1 MNTRGYLILIGV
13 AALLAG
19 LAAWAYLSTRN
30 APAAAASERLF
41 PDLLARINDVAAV
54 ELTGPE
60 GQVRVTRQGDDWVLP
75 EKTGVPAIDARVRP
89 IIIALAELEAGEP
102 KTTNP
107 DLYARIGVEEPGGG
121 AASTLLTLADASG
134 QTLASLILGKT
145 EWISSKQMRYV
156 RKSGEA
162 QSWLLDFKPD
172 TSLDATVWADKTL
185 ARVDGSR
192 IQSVVITQPSG
203 EDMRLTKETPEQEH
217 YAVAPM
223 PEGRTL
229 RSEGVADPLAR
240 GLQQLNFEDVR
251 PAGESLEGLVTTITF
266 QTFDGLTVTMRVV
279 DEEGVKWATLTAE
292 GEQVERREELGEL
305 QGRFAGREFKLASWA
320 FNNLNKRVIDMI
332 ASTAPRPA
340 DPLDQ
345 PIGPV
350 LDLDD

>member
-1 MNTRGYLILIGV
+1 MNTRGILLLVAV

-19 LAAWAYLSTRN
+19 LAALVYVSSRS
-30 APAAAASERLF
+30 APTVAPSERLF
-41 PDLLARINDVAAV
+41 PDLLARINDVASV
-54 ELTGPE
+54 ELSGAG
-60 GQVRVTRQGDDWVLP
+60 GQVRLARQDGAWVLP
-75 EKTGVPAIDARVRP
+75 EKAGVPAVEARVRP
-89 IIIALAELEAGEP
+89 IIIALAELQTGEP
-102 KTTNP
+102 KTRNP
-107 DLYARIGVEEPGGG
+107 DLYARIGVEDPGEGG
-121 AASTLLTLADASG
+121 TSTLLTLSDASG

-145 EWISSKQMRYV
+145 EWISSNQMRYV

-162 QSWLLDFKPD
+162 QSWLLEFKPD

-192 IQSVVITQPSG
+192 IRSVVIRQPTG
-203 EDMRLTKETPEQEH
+203 EEMRLTKETPEQEH
-217 YAVAPM
+217 FAVAPM

-251 PAGESLEGLVTTITF
+251 SAGESLEGLVTTITF

-279 DEEGVKWATLTAE
+279 DEDGERWATLTAE
-292 GEQVERREELGEL
+292 GDEAERAEELVEL
-305 QGRFAGREFKLASWA
+305 QNRFAGREFKLATWA

-332 ASTAPRPA
+332 ASTAPKPD

-350 LDLDD
+350 LDVDD